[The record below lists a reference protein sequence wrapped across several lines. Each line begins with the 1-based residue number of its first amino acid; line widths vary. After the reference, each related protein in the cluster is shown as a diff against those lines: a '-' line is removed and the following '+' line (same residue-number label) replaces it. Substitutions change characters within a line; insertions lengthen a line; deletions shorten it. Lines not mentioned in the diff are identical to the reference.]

1 MPPEVQDRIVLNIRW
16 NRIINICTLVS
27 LFGGG
32 TWLGLSKANSILTA
46 IQDNTRQTMELR
58 KEVDALKIT
67 VNEHDKSIAF
77 LNFKNK

>member
-32 TWLGLSKANSILTA
+32 TWLGLTKANSILVA
-46 IQDNTRQTMELR
+46 IQENTRQTVELR
-58 KEVDALKIT
+58 KEMDALKFV
-67 VNEHDKSIAF
+67 VNEHDKQIAV